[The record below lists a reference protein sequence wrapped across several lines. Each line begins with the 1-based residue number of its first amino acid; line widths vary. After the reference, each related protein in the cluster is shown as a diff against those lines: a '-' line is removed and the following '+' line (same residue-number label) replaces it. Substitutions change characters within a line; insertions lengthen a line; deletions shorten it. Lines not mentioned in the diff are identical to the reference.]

1 MNQTSIARL
10 LWPLVI
16 CAVATLIFLIRLHG
30 STDLE
35 SYGQP
40 ATIGRLL
47 DLTTQGHYFV
57 QRDLNGDMMV
67 APPFHTWLIA
77 ASTALFGAHRAALAL
92 PSFLSVLAIGLL
104 LFAAGSRHFGEA
116 AGGLAAIAF
125 LLSPATAKQIA
136 LVSADPVFALAVTAA
151 ALAASA
157 AVNTGADDVN
167 AGRHWRLFW
176 FASALATL
184 AASVL
189 GLLLAASGL
198 LRCLWDK
205 ASDHHRPKVC
215 RPAIAGFSLFVAP
228 LLLWILPAVFDEGLG
243 PVSRMLLPATASWEF
258 GALLR
263 PFTTLFARNLPFSLF
278 AFFALWRIMRR
289 PAAGTEER
297 NFERFLAFWLTGGL
311 LAVSFGAASG
321 IDPVFALWPA
331 GALLAGHEM
340 ARLADRMGRTK
351 FAGVA
356 VIVACL
362 LVGATYNAVH
372 SIGPAKLGT
381 SVLAKE
387 LRLAADAESAASA
400 LKASGIDIH
409 ALTHLN
415 TPETLQFYL
424 GTFSPRI
431 DRTRLV
437 ELLATRDMPLDL
449 VTDGTGLKDI
459 AGVSDFPNTQHIFR
473 WPVDE
478 SLAPVVQV
486 YRIAR

>member
-30 STDLE
+30 GTDLE

-40 ATIGRLL
+40 AAIGRLL
-47 DLTTQGHYFV
+47 DLATQGHYFV
-57 QRDLNGDMMV
+57 QHDLNGVVMA
-67 APPFHTWLIA
+67 APPLHTWLITSA
-77 ASTALFGAHRAALAL
+77 TALFGTHRATLVL

-104 LFAAGSRHFGEA
+104 LFASGRRHFGEA
-116 AGGLAAIAF
+116 AGGLAAMAF

-136 LVSADPVFALAVTAA
+136 LVGADPTFALAVTAA
-151 ALAASA
+151 ALAAHA
-157 AVNTGADDVN
+157 AIGATDDN
-167 AGRHWRLFW
+167 RYWSRFW

-184 AASVL
+184 TAGAL
-189 GLLLAASGL
+189 GLLLAAGRLLSCILDWVRERQRRARGRRVSKEFVLYLGIVLLWLLPAGL
-198 LRCLWDK
+198 E
-205 ASDHHRPKVC
+205 
-215 RPAIAGFSLFVAP
+215 AGF
-228 LLLWILPAVFDEGLG
+228 GLVG
-243 PVSRMLLPATASWEF
+243 RMLLSNAANWHTGELLKPLS
-258 GALLR
+258 ALLVR
-263 PFTTLFARNLPFSLF
+263 YLPFNLFAGI
-278 AFFALWRIMRR
+278 ALWRVMRQ
-289 PAAGTEER
+289 PAAGIEER
-297 NFERFLAFWLTGGL
+297 YFERFLAFWLIGGL
-311 LAVSFGAASG
+311 LAVSFSAASG

-331 GALLAGHEM
+331 GALLTGREM
-340 ARLADRMGRTK
+340 ARLAERMGQTK
-351 FAGVA
+351 FAGMA
-356 VIVACL
+356 VIIGCI

-424 GTFSPRI
+424 GTFSPHI
-431 DRTRLV
+431 DRTRLA
-437 ELLATRDMPLDL
+437 ELLATTGMPLDL
-449 VTDGTGLKDI
+449 ATDGTGIEEI
-459 AGVSDFPNTQHIFR
+459 AGLSDFPNTQRIFR
-473 WPVDE
+473 WPADE
-478 SLAPVVQV
+478 SLAPAVQV